1 MIENVNDIIAEK
13 VYSCKKK
20 TKKKSI
26 YRVYSEQSANLMT
39 LVVVIIG
46 SKGIF
51 GREERPAS
59 S

>member
-1 MIENVNDIIAEK
+1 MIDNVNDIIAEK
-13 VYSCKKK
+13 VYS
-20 TKKKSI
+20 
-26 YRVYSEQSANLMT
+26 EHSANLMT